1 MRRAD
6 DRPAVNLDPA
16 WCDTMHP
23 NESRTQTVDPFRDAK
38 RVEMNSLDAREEFS
52 TSEIDA
58 LLENIGTGMSQH
70 RDQTVLIDV
79 VEDEN
84 ELILRFRNPRTAKQR
99 YDTFQ
104 DLPGRGGQI
113 PGSVFDDMLAHANR
127 DDEDDREDSRFE

>member
-1 MRRAD
+1 M
-6 DRPAVNLDPA
+6 
-16 WCDTMHP
+16 
-23 NESRTQTVDPFRDAK
+23 
-38 RVEMNSLDAREEFS
+38 EMNSMEARKEFS

-58 LLENIGTGMSQH
+58 LLENVRARINQH

-79 VEDEN
+79 VEDED

-104 DLPGRGGQI
+104 NLAGRGGQI

-127 DDEDDREDSRFE
+127 DDEDDREESHFE